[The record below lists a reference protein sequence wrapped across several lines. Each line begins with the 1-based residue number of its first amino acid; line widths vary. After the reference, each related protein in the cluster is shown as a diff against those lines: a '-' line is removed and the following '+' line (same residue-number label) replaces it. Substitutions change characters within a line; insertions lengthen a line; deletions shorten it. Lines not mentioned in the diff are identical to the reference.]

1 MLEYVKHSKAS
12 ISICYHRRLSTDPQD
27 AGMANDTPLICEI
40 VDLIHDGRGVGRPD
54 GKTCFIDG
62 ALPGETV
69 ELRRHN
75 QKRNYDEAHVLNIIT
90 ASESRIA
97 PQCKHFPRC
106 GGCTLQ
112 HLDHGAQIAFKQQ
125 QLLDS
130 LERAGLQPEIVL
142 PALSAPQW
150 GYRRRARLAVQRA
163 KDGQIMVGFRN
174 AGSRRI
180 EPISQCAVLAQP
192 LPDIVAALP
201 GWMVNFPTGIRLS
214 EVELLRADNA
224 VAIAVEASRAP
235 SAAELQRML
244 AELPLNDAQLWWKTE
259 KQTAFVRLDGGD
271 QPLIT
276 ALTDAIQLQVEPGQ
290 FVQINGEINRQMI
303 DQVLDLVRTKESGTS
318 AVAVDLF
325 CGAGNFSLPLAGQFD
340 RVIGIEGLAD
350 LVDTAQ
356 DNARRNAISNAEFMV
371 SDLSSWAGMRKI
383 KGNIDLVLLDPPRN
397 GAAGVM
403 PWIAK
408 TKAAQVIYISCHPS
422 TMVRDLK
429 VLAEAGYK
437 MTAAGV
443 MDMFP
448 HTAHIEAIALLEK

>member
-1 MLEYVKHSKAS
+1 
-12 ISICYHRRLSTDPQD
+12 
-27 AGMANDTPLICEI
+27 
-40 VDLIHDGRGVGRPD
+40 
-54 GKTCFIDG
+54 
-62 ALPGETV
+62 
-69 ELRRHN
+69 
-75 QKRNYDEAHVLNIIT
+75 
-90 ASESRIA
+90 
-97 PQCKHFPRC
+97 
-106 GGCTLQ
+106 
-112 HLDHGAQIAFKQQ
+112 
-125 QLLDS
+125 
-130 LERAGLQPEIVL
+130 
-142 PALSAPQW
+142 
-150 GYRRRARLAVQRA
+150 
-163 KDGQIMVGFRN
+163 
-174 AGSRRI
+174 
-180 EPISQCAVLAQP
+180 
-192 LPDIVAALP
+192 
-201 GWMVNFPTGIRLS
+201 
-214 EVELLRADNA
+214 
-224 VAIAVEASRAP
+224 
-235 SAAELQRML
+235 
-244 AELPLNDAQLWWKTE
+244 
-259 KQTAFVRLDGGD
+259 
-271 QPLIT
+271 
-276 ALTDAIQLQVEPGQ
+276 
-290 FVQINGEINRQMI
+290 MI
-303 DQVLDLVRTKESGTS
+303 DQVLDLVGAKESRTS

>member
-1 MLEYVKHSKAS
+1 L
-12 ISICYHRRLSTDPQD
+12 T
-27 AGMANDTPLICEI
+27 
-40 VDLIHDGRGVGRPD
+40 
-54 GKTCFIDG
+54 
-62 ALPGETV
+62 
-69 ELRRHN
+69 
-75 QKRNYDEAHVLNIIT
+75 
-90 ASESRIA
+90 
-97 PQCKHFPRC
+97 
-106 GGCTLQ
+106 
-112 HLDHGAQIAFKQQ
+112 
-125 QLLDS
+125 
-130 LERAGLQPEIVL
+130 
-142 PALSAPQW
+142 
-150 GYRRRARLAVQRA
+150 
-163 KDGQIMVGFRN
+163 
-174 AGSRRI
+174 
-180 EPISQCAVLAQP
+180 
-192 LPDIVAALP
+192 
-201 GWMVNFPTGIRLS
+201 
-214 EVELLRADNA
+214 
-224 VAIAVEASRAP
+224 
-235 SAAELQRML
+235 
-244 AELPLNDAQLWWKTE
+244 
-259 KQTAFVRLDGGD
+259 
-271 QPLIT
+271 T

-356 DNARRNAISNAEFMV
+356 DNARRNAISNTEFMV